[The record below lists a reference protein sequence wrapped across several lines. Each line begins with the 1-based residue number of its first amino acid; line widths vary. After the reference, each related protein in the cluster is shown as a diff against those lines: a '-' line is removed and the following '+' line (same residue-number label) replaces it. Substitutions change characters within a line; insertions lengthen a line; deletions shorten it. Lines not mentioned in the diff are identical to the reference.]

1 MKTCTAIVGVVLAA
15 VFFGCGGNDGT
26 ATSADATA
34 SDRTSSET
42 VRAEREPAYPL
53 PELPA
58 KRPPLKKL
66 VVRELEVGKGP
77 EARWGDEVIVRYV
90 GVYWKTGK
98 VFSQHW
104 NDTLDFKLDGEA
116 FGPGWQKGFVG
127 MRVGGRR
134 ELVIPGALLF
144 GGGTDAAYVVTLDR
158 VKAGA
163 KG

>member
-1 MKTCTAIVGVVLAA
+1 VKACNAIFAIALVVTFL
-15 VFFGCGGNDGT
+15 GCGGDGET
-26 ATSADATA
+26 AISAVSTP
-34 SDRTSSET
+34 SDRVATET
-42 VRAEREPAYPL
+42 TQAQREPEYPL

-66 VVRELEVGKGP
+66 MVRELEVGKGS

-104 NDTLDFKLDGEA
+104 DTTLDFELDGEEY
-116 FGPGWQKGFVG
+116 GSGWQKGFVG

-134 ELVIPGALLF
+134 ELVIPGALLA
-144 GGGTDAAYVVTLDR
+144 GPGTDAAYIVTLDR
-158 VKAGA
+158 VKPGA

>member
-1 MKTCTAIVGVVLAA
+1 MKICSAILAVA
-15 VFFGCGGNDGT
+15 LMAILLGCGGSES
-26 ATSADATA
+26 ATSADVTP
-34 SDRTSSET
+34 SDRSATET
-42 VRAEREPAYPL
+42 TQAKQKPHYPL

-58 KRPPLKKL
+58 KRGPLKKM
-66 VVRELEVGKGP
+66 VIRELEVGKGP
-77 EARWGDEVIVRYV
+77 VARWGDEVIVRYV
-90 GVYWKTGK
+90 GVYWKTGE

-116 FGPGWQKGFVG
+116 YGPGWQKGFVG

-158 VKAGA
+158 VKPGA
-163 KG
+163 NG